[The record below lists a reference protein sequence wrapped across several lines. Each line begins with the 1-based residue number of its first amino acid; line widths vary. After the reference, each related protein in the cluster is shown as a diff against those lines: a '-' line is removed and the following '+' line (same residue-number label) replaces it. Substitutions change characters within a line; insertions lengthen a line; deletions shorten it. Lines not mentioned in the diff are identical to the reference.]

1 MGLESSK
8 DVVKLVFLCGLR
20 SGEIVGEDTNLLHI
34 GSEGKHVGMSSNIN
48 SNFYFCMSIDI
59 PLISIL
65 MSIYMEN
72 LLKITHNLNASK

>member
-1 MGLESSK
+1 MFREEFVNLCAIENILLSK
-8 DVVKLVFLCGLR
+8 QYISILKNHCIANNSIDAKLY
-20 SGEIVGEDTNLLHI
+20 
-34 GSEGKHVGMSSNIN
+34 SNIN
-48 SNFYFCMSIDI
+48 SKFYFCMSIDI